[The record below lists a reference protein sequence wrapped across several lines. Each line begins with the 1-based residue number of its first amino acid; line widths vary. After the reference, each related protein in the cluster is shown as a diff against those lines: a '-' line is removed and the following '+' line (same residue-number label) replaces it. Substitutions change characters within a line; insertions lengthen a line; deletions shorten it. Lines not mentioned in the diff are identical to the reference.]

1 MVRDGLWEIAFLVCE
16 FVDIFH
22 IDHRLHSRP
31 GSTQVLAAEGVES
44 TMEGAQPRTKVYS
57 YLSHRQM
64 GTAAQRIQCGNA
76 WALARIFLH

>member
-1 MVRDGLWEIAFLVCE
+1 MASLEIAFLVCE

-31 GSTQVLAAEGVES
+31 GSTQVLATEGVES
-44 TMEGAQPRTKVYS
+44 TMEGAQARTKVYS
-57 YLSHRQM
+57 SLSHRQT

-76 WALARIFLH
+76 WSLARIFLH